1 VLAWLSVWS
10 KVQMICIWVQLMP
23 VAPHHLLLHQNLDWF
38 YLSDASLS
46 RLSRKKGHYTGVL
59 PSFLRYFRLAGH
71 PKGTFR
77 ITEGCFC
84 RLGGF
89 NVAQPTVSEHRKE
102 PRALMPTWESHPLD
116 FIVFWSFSWLRGK
129 GFMPFKVGC
138 WMPVPSLIGAAVTW
152 WWSLPRDCFSSRWHV
167 RELLVTPRSAFG
179 QHSFSA

>member
-1 VLAWLSVWS
+1 VLAWLSIWS

-46 RLSRKKGHYTGVL
+46 RLSRKRGHYTGVL

-77 ITEGCFC
+77 ITEGCLC
-84 RLGGF
+84 RLDGF
-89 NVAQPTVSEHRKE
+89 NVAQQTVSERNPEHWCQPEKVTRWTSLFSG
-102 PRALMPTWESHPLD
+102 PSADSGVRA
-116 FIVFWSFSWLRGK
+116 V
-129 GFMPFKVGC
+129 MPFKVGC
-138 WMPVPSLIGAAVTW
+138 WMPVPSLIGATVTW
-152 WWSLPRDCFSSRWHV
+152 WWSLPRDCFSSRWNVH
-167 RELLVTPRSAFG
+167 ELSVVSRSAFG